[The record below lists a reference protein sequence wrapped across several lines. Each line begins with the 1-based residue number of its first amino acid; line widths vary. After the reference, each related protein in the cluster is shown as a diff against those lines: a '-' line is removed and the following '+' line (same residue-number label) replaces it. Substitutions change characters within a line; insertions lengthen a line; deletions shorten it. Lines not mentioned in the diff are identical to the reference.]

1 MISLNVAVFLKHFW
15 RFFRSPI
22 TYTSQIW
29 GKRCCDLDT
38 TIDEDCWSRIVH
50 CDLRF
55 CRSTIFLGEVA
66 VFFGNFGF
74 WEYSGRMSTNS
85 SGGWYRFFIATK
97 LGAEVQRQSFLSR
110 LGLITIF
117 WGLLRLAKQRHREW
131 GRAQDWT
138 SVRGSSGIS
147 NRGTSPTIAQIYR
160 YVPTLDV
167 GCLFSFTFH
176 KRLVLVPNSASS
188 KETLCT
194 SRAWLLIFKFH
205 DFLIPTNLPCIYICI
220 ICYMLY
226 IYMYIGMI
234 STWPLQEDPCSI
246 ISDWYYFGGLGRCDT
261 FGQVSHHVSALVKS

>member
-66 VFFGNFGF
+66 DFFGNFGF

-194 SRAWLLIFKFH
+194 SRAGSW
-205 DFLIPTNLPCIYICI
+205 FLSFMISLFQQTYRVYIYICI

-226 IYMYIGMI
+226 ICILGWYQPGPCRKILAALFLTGI
-234 STWPLQEDPCSI
+234 TLVALEDVI
-246 ISDWYYFGGLGRCDT
+246 RLDK
-261 FGQVSHHVSALVKS
+261 SAIMLVPW